1 MNTGF
6 DAYLARQVEEHE
18 LNCERLEY
26 RREVLTDEAYEREQ
40 LQSILMD
47 AFNSDAVDDLIA
59 ATLDWYGG
67 KDDAKARKAISDA
80 VAALTDKAVDEYV
93 ADRLRA
99 EGWAV

>member
-26 RREVLTDEAYEREQ
+26 RRDVLTDEAYEREQ

-67 KDDAKARKAISDA
+67 KDDAKARKAIADA